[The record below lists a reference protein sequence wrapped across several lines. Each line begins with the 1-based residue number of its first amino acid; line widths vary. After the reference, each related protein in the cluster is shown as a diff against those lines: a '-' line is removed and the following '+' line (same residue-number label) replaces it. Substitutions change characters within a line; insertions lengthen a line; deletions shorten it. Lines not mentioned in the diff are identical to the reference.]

1 MHNGHSLWSR
11 LEPQIRH
18 YYAVWWR
25 LTNIYM
31 WKQFKWFIWSQS
43 ADCTDLRIVHLHWRK
58 WRKCY
63 STTYSGIRLRNINGK
78 ILYNSC
84 ISVKKIPFLSFIF
97 YDPNE
102 SPGIT
107 LIHKKILQSGLQEKY
122 DLVDRILWIFQCII
136 SALSIHDNAEIMHWN
151 ILVYSFTTSY

>member
-1 MHNGHSLWSR
+1 MKKRRNETNMHNGHSLWSR

-84 ISVKKIPFLSFIF
+84 ISVKKNPFFPLFFMTLTRALVSLWFTKRF
-97 YDPNE
+97 F
-102 SPGIT
+102 SPDY
-107 LIHKKILQSGLQEKY
+107 KKNM
-122 DLVDRILWIFQCII
+122 ILWIVSCGYF
-136 SALSIHDNAEIMHWN
+136 NA
-151 ILVYSFTTSY
+151 

>member
-1 MHNGHSLWSR
+1 LKKRRNETNMHNGHSLWSR

-84 ISVKKIPFLSFIF
+84 ISVKKNPFFPLFF
-97 YDPNE
+97 
-102 SPGIT
+102 
-107 LIHKKILQSGLQEKY
+107 
-122 DLVDRILWIFQCII
+122 II

-151 ILVYSFTTSY
+151 ILVYSFTPYNYRIYLIDVSCFR